1 MTSHDTSTQAG
12 CDGCGREMAKAKR
25 VHAGKRYCDTCYPRL
40 FKRRMCPG
48 CGDFARLPV
57 LDPGARC
64 RGCERAGPCVRCG
77 KTEFETRLRTE
88 YGPVCGS
95 CVPYFRT
102 ADHCEVCGKLS
113 QRLARNKSTGL
124 RQCPT
129 CSGPAKATCP
139 SCRRHRVLITGD
151 DGVARCGACT
161 SQPDHPCASCHILMP
176 AGRGRECEACGWK
189 SVLLKRLV
197 INGNGFSNDG
207 INALYTQF
215 GEWLLD
221 RSGPHKAALKI
232 NGHYQF
238 FQALD
243 AGWGAVP
250 SYEQLLQHFGAR
262 GLRKAE
268 NPMRFLVETGRV
280 TISAQL
286 REQDTERGRLA
297 AILAEPVDAWSARL
311 LNEYVDT
318 LMAKMEHSG
327 TGVRSVRLAARPAA
341 NLLKVAQ
348 LKLGAFPTQKNVESF
363 WRESPGQ
370 VAAVTGFVG
379 HLNKR
384 YGLKLQAKPDS
395 HWLTQA
401 RRQRAERELVELLSE
416 AAGDDF
422 EVQWIVKGL
431 AYFHDLP
438 RVSRKTLVFQVQEY
452 RGVAGYNVTYEDKI
466 LWVPSANSYQ
476 RGDHS
481 L

>member
-1 MTSHDTSTQAG
+1 
-12 CDGCGREMAKAKR
+12 
-25 VHAGKRYCDTCYPRL
+25 
-40 FKRRMCPG
+40 
-48 CGDFARLPV
+48 
-57 LDPGARC
+57 
-64 RGCERAGPCVRCG
+64 
-77 KTEFETRLRTE
+77 
-88 YGPVCGS
+88 
-95 CVPYFRT
+95 
-102 ADHCEVCGKLS
+102 
-113 QRLARNKSTGL
+113 
-124 RQCPT
+124 
-129 CSGPAKATCP
+129 
-139 SCRRHRVLITGD
+139 
-151 DGVARCGACT
+151 
-161 SQPDHPCASCHILMP
+161 MP

-189 SVLLKRLV
+189 SVLLKRLI
-197 INGNGFSNDG
+197 INGNGFSTDG

-243 AGWGAVP
+243 AGWGVVP

-280 TISAQL
+280 TVSAQL

-348 LKLGAFPTQKNVESF
+348 LKLGAFPTQKNLESF

-401 RRQRAERELVELLSE
+401 RRQRAERELVALLSE

>member
-1 MTSHDTSTQAG
+1 
-12 CDGCGREMAKAKR
+12 MA
-25 VHAGKRYCDTCYPRL
+25 
-40 FKRRMCPG
+40 
-48 CGDFARLPV
+48 
-57 LDPGARC
+57 
-64 RGCERAGPCVRCG
+64 
-77 KTEFETRLRTE
+77 
-88 YGPVCGS
+88 
-95 CVPYFRT
+95 
-102 ADHCEVCGKLS
+102 
-113 QRLARNKSTGL
+113 
-124 RQCPT
+124 
-129 CSGPAKATCP
+129 
-139 SCRRHRVLITGD
+139 
-151 DGVARCGACT
+151 
-161 SQPDHPCASCHILMP
+161 
-176 AGRGRECEACGWK
+176 
-189 SVLLKRLV
+189 
-197 INGNGFSNDG
+197 INANGFSADG
-207 INALYTQF
+207 INALYNQF

-280 TISAQL
+280 IVSTQL

-311 LNEYVDT
+311 LSEYVDT

-341 NLLKVAQ
+341 NLLKMAQ
-348 LKLGAFPTQKNVESF
+348 LKQGALPTQKNLEAF
-363 WRESPGQ
+363 WRGSPGQ

-384 YGLKLQAKPDS
+384 HGLALQVKPDA
-395 HWLTQA
+395 HWLAQA
-401 RRQRAERELVELLSE
+401 RRQRAERELVALLSE

-422 EVQWIVKGL
+422 EARWIVKGL

-438 RVSRKTLVFQVQEY
+438 RVNRKALVFQMQEY
-452 RGVAGYNVTYEDKI
+452 RGVAGYKVTYADKT
-466 LWVPSANSYQ
+466 LWVPSASSYQ
-476 RGDHS
+476 HGDHS
-481 L
+481 R